1 MQLTIPTLDC
11 HTDKKVTRVT
21 NLLNSDRRLIVNMIV
36 LTKYLEIVTE
46 VAKLVSKLMT
56 DNHQTDDGKARGQSR
71 VVHQ

>member
-46 VAKLVSKLMT
+46 VAKLAP
-56 DNHQTDDGKARGQSR
+56 N
-71 VVHQ
+71 